1 MTLVG
6 AGLSLLLAFVLPV
19 RYTSTIKLLPEYSST
34 QTSNLHSAKEIAEAF
49 GVDFNGQA
57 QVEAIRPDLY
67 PSVLES
73 VPFMLS
79 LLHLPVQQPSQSNTP
94 LYQVLTR
101 QRGLFAPD
109 SINGLP
115 LPTDRPIRWTKS
127 QRELVEYTQ
136 KMVRAELNSKTGII
150 TVMADMPSPELAAQV
165 VEFATDY
172 LKQYVQDYR
181 TQKARQYEE
190 TVRRQLVDAQRKA
203 GRSEESMLAIQDQTR
218 FFSLPSAGITNRR
231 LSSQFQS
238 DNRLYQ
244 DLQYEH
250 AKAKLNTQALT
261 PVFELLEPAQVPDR
275 KSSPRRVW
283 IVLAGAMS
291 GFILSGL
298 YWLVR
303 GAFGI

>member
-67 PSVLES
+67 PSVLAS

-165 VEFATDY
+165 VEFAADY